1 MATLLTATQMYP
13 TTVFAS
19 AQPKMLREVTEQLKK
34 TSGITYFSPLIGRF
48 DFVIEISLTNQ
59 QHIYE
64 LVNKIRSLNGVTSTR
79 AYTPTMAISSDPTV
93 KATDSLA
100 LVLLQVN
107 EPEQKVLQ
115 SLQKQE
121 HVRNAFAVSGEFDII
136 ATVYGRNQEEVLEQ
150 VLKIAEMQGVTT
162 SETLLAYKPMSQYVM
177 KPE

>member
-1 MATLLTATQMYP
+1 MATLLTATQMFP

-19 AQPKMLREVTEQLKK
+19 VQPKMLRQVTEQLKK
-34 TSGITYFSPLIGRF
+34 THGITYFSPLIGRF
-48 DFVIEISLTNQ
+48 DFAIELSSTNQ
-59 QHIYE
+59 QQVYE
-64 LVNKIRSLNGVTSTR
+64 LVNKIRSLEGVTSTR

-107 EPEQKVLQ
+107 MPAQKVLE
-115 SLQKQE
+115 SLQQQE
-121 HVRNAFAVSGEFDII
+121 QVRNAFAVSGEFDII
-136 ATVYGRNQEEVLEQ
+136 ATVYGKNQEEVLAQ
-150 VLKIAEMQGVTT
+150 VLKIAEMQGVKT

>member
-1 MATLLTATQMYP
+1 MYP

-19 AQPKMLREVTEQLKK
+19 VQPKMLREVTEQLK
-34 TSGITYFSPLIGRF
+34 TFQGITYFSPLIGRF
-48 DFVIEISLTNQ
+48 DLVIELTSTETQ
-59 QHIYE
+59 RVYE

-79 AYTPTMAISSDPTV
+79 AYTPTMAISSAQTV

-107 EPEQKVLQ
+107 EPAQKVLH
-115 SLQKQE
+115 SLKQQPQI
-121 HVRNAFAVSGEFDII
+121 RNAFAVSGEFDII
-136 ATVYGRNQEEVLEQ
+136 ATVYGKDQEEVLSQ
-150 VLKIAEMQGVTT
+150 VLRIAEMQGVRT